1 MDKPPI
7 QPIDAPAASPIDAP
21 AASPI
26 TEADL
31 HAYVDRQLSQARR
44 ALVEQYL
51 QDHPEEQ
58 ARVSDW
64 QQQNEQLRAMLAP
77 VLEEPVPLGLPL
89 RPAARPFPWR
99 ACAAGV
105 AVAAIS
111 AASAWSV
118 RGAVD
123 AHTVQLALAR
133 AAATTAAAD
142 GAHLSGFAQRAAI
155 AHVVYSPDVRRPVEV
170 GADQE
175 QALVTWL
182 TKRMGTP
189 VRPPTLSTLGYEL
202 MGGRL
207 LPGGQGP
214 VAQFMYGAAGGQ
226 RLTLYVTREVP
237 QQTDT
242 QFQFGKDGPVNVFY
256 WVENQLGYAIS
267 AGADKAE
274 LMRVAQEVYRQLQAQ

>member
-1 MDKPPI
+1 MEKP
-7 QPIDAPAASPIDAP
+7 QPQAIDGAPVP
-21 AASPI
+21 PI

-31 HAYVDRQLSQARR
+31 HAYVDRQLGSAR
-44 ALVEQYL
+44 LLQIEQYL
-51 QDHPEEQ
+51 ADHPEER
-58 ARVSDW
+58 ARVQDW
-64 QQQNEQLRAMLAP
+64 QQQNAQLRAMLAP

-89 RPAARPFPWR
+89 HPKAQHFPWR
-99 ACAAGV
+99 AYAAGV
-105 AVAAIS
+105 VVAVIS
-111 AASAWSV
+111 AASAWSI

-123 AHTVQLALAR
+123 AEATRLALAR
-133 AAATTAAAD
+133 GAQVTTAD
-142 GAHLSGFAQRAAI
+142 GSRLSDFAQRAAI

-182 TKRMGTP
+182 TKRMGTQ
-189 VRPPTLSTLGYEL
+189 VRPPALSPLGYEL
-202 MGGRL
+202 IGGRL

-237 QQTDT
+237 QQTDA
-242 QFQFGKDGPVNVFY
+242 QFHFGKDGPVNVFY

-274 LMRVAQEVYRQLQAQ
+274 LMRVAQEVYRQLQQP

>member
-1 MDKPPI
+1 MDKPPL
-7 QPIDAPAASPIDAP
+7 QALDAPPVP
-21 AASPI
+21 PI

-31 HAYVDRQLSQARR
+31 HAYVDRQLGSARR
-44 ALVEQYL
+44 VQVEQYL
-51 QDHPEEQ
+51 AEHPQER
-58 ARVSDW
+58 ARVQDW
-64 QQQNEQLRAMLAP
+64 QQQNAQLRAMLAP

-89 RPAARPFPWR
+89 QPPTAHFPWR
-99 ACAAGV
+99 ACAA
-105 AVAAIS
+105 AVVLACIS
-111 AASAWSV
+111 AVSAWSI

-123 AHTVQLALAR
+123 AESTRLALAR
-133 AAATTAAAD
+133 AAQTTTADSA
-142 GAHLSGFAQRAAI
+142 GLSGFAQRAAI

-182 TKRMGTP
+182 TKRMGTQ
-189 VRPPTLSTLGYEL
+189 VQPPALSGLGYEL

-274 LMRVAQEVYRQLQAQ
+274 LMRVAQEVYRQLQRP

>member
-1 MDKPPI
+1 MDKP
-7 QPIDAPAASPIDAP
+7 QLQALDDSPVR
-21 AASPI
+21 PI

-31 HAYVDRQLSQARR
+31 HAYVDRQLSSARR
-44 ALVEQYL
+44 LQVERYL
-51 QDHPEEQ
+51 ADHPEER
-58 ARVSDW
+58 ARAQDW
-64 QQQNEQLRAMLAP
+64 LQQNAQLRAMLSP

-89 RPAARPFPWR
+89 HPKAQRFPWR

-105 AVAAIS
+105 VVAIIS
-111 AASAWSV
+111 AASAWSI

-123 AHTVQLALAR
+123 AEVMRLAMAPVSQ
-133 AAATTAAAD
+133 TTAVN
-142 GAHLSGFAQRAAI
+142 GASLSGFAQRAAI

-182 TKRMGTP
+182 TKRMGTQ
-189 VRPPTLSTLGYEL
+189 VRPPALSALGYEL
-202 MGGRL
+202 IGGRL
-207 LPGGQGP
+207 LPGAQGP

-274 LMRVAQEVYRQLQAQ
+274 LMRVAQDVYRQLQQP